1 MYGITGAFSQ
11 ATMVNSSWTRNH
23 IQHLWWGHGMRSRSS
38 CSSARTFSS
47 LTPSAGAGAEAGA
60 GGGGRV
66 ALVYP
71 PCDTEDLQ
79 KLRLDRKLKQL
90 YLVSVAQF
98 RPEKNHRLQLE
109 AFARVKKLAGRWPR
123 V

>member
-1 MYGITGAFSQ
+1 M
-11 ATMVNSSWTRNH
+11 
-23 IQHLWWGHGMRSRSS
+23 
-38 CSSARTFSS
+38 
-47 LTPSAGAGAEAGA
+47 
-60 GGGGRV
+60 

-109 AFARVKKLAGRWPR
+109 AFARVKKLAGTWAR
-123 V
+123 VWGRVVCSVGPDGAAVTQFALDKGR